1 MQEKEQLLSIT
12 QKEVENIE
20 KCAKDRLPIC
30 FNNVNLNSV
39 LPRLYFGNEIL
50 DGIFQGFKPGQIVY
64 LHGSEICLN
73 LAEILCLKAQLSINE
88 GGINSK
94 VVFLDNSCSFNI
106 ENITD
111 LSCQHKLD
119 KSVIFQNILLSRSF
133 TCFQLTNFIEC
144 KLEKILE
151 NTGSKF
157 IVVSEFPLLYCDRD
171 LEEDL
176 GKDQFSRAFLGLK
189 TTIKSK
195 DAIALITYSGHEP
208 TNRMNT
214 FERHIKRLCDIAANV
229 TVQDFTKRI
238 ILEKHLSIPIQ
249 VIIPEMVSIGLKSF
263 LEVA

>member
-1 MQEKEQLLSIT
+1 LSIT
-12 QKEVENIE
+12 EREVENIE
-20 KCAKDRLPIC
+20 KYGKDRLPIC
-30 FNNVNLNSV
+30 FNNVNLNSF

-50 DGIFQGFKPGQIVY
+50 DGIFQGLKPGQIVY
-64 LHGSEICLN
+64 LHGSEICLT
-73 LAEILCLKAQLSINE
+73 LAEVLCLKAQLPINE

-106 ENITD
+106 EIITD
-111 LSCQHKLD
+111 LSRRHKLD

-133 TCFQLTNFIEC
+133 TCFQLTNLIEC
-144 KLEKILE
+144 KLEKIFE
-151 NTGSKF
+151 DTGSKF

-195 DAIALITYSGHEP
+195 DAIALITYSGHES

-214 FERHIKRLCDIAANV
+214 LERHTKRLCDIAANV
-229 TVQDFTKRI
+229 TVQNFTQKI
-238 ILEKHLSIPIQ
+238 ILEKHHSIPIQ
-249 VIIPEMVSIGLKSF
+249 VIIPEMVNIGLKSF